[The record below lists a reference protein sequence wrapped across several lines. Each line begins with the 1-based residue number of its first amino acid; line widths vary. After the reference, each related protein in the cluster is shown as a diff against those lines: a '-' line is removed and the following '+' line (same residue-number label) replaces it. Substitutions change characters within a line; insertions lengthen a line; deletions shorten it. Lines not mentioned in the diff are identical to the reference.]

1 MRREIVK
8 NFLKYS
14 LIAIVIL
21 IAVVAFNFQK
31 IMVKFASFMM
41 EDSVNKQVKM
51 QYDEKKL
58 LNQKMILI

>member
-1 MRREIVK
+1 MK

-14 LIAIVIL
+14 LIVIVIF
-21 IAVVAFNFQK
+21 IVIIAFNFQK
-31 IMVKFASFMM
+31 IMVKFASFMI